1 MFSFNSFQNLAM
13 LKNMLIS
20 KSPNELFNEMM
31 ETNPKFKEFYEA
43 NKDKTVEQVAK
54 ENNIDLNMIRAFF
67 K

>member
-13 LKNMLIS
+13 LKNMLS
-20 KSPNELFNEMM
+20 TKTPNELFNELMQN
-31 ETNPKFKEFYEA
+31 NPKFKQFYED

-54 ENNIDLNMIRAFF
+54 ENNIDLNMVRAFL